1 MIGSIINR
9 RAHMVK
15 YRDQQ
20 SKTKFS
26 RYQALSLCAWLTI
39 TMIASVAVF
48 YYQYKLNFK
57 TSFTQ
62 ISSYFTIYQQR
73 VLIFLTASIFIALF
87 LLIIYVRIFAFKI
100 HILVKLFLA
109 LIPSTFIAALSL
121 LSFNIYL
128 ILLELNIPFGQ
139 GIFTFKKYL
148 QTFSWDQVIQAITT
162 LPYQLYSLE
171 IPLYGVIYSYLAMF
185 ALIILSPLQ
194 ISFSANS
201 IWKKF
206 NTVLAFSFIILFS
219 ISAYYLVIHFII
231 DDPFL
236 PYEPL
241 FQLL

>member
-1 MIGSIINR
+1 
-9 RAHMVK
+9 MVK
-15 YRDQQ
+15 YRDQK

-26 RYQALSLCAWLTI
+26 RYLALSLCAWLI
-39 TMIASVAVF
+39 IAMIACVIVF

-73 VLIFLTASIFIALF
+73 ELIFLTASIFIALF
-87 LLIIYVRIFAFKI
+87 LLIIYIRIFALKI
-100 HILVKLFLA
+100 HILLKLFLA
-109 LIPSTFIAALSL
+109 LIPSTFISTLAL
-121 LSFNIYL
+121 LSFNVYL

-139 GIFTFKKYL
+139 GVFAFKKYL

-171 IPLYGVIYSYLAMF
+171 IPLYGAIYSYLAMF
-185 ALIILSPLQ
+185 ALIIFSPLQ

-206 NTVLAFSFIILFS
+206 NTVLAFCFVILFS
-219 ISAYYLVIHFII
+219 ISAYYLVIHFIMN
-231 DDPFL
+231 DPFL

>member
-1 MIGSIINR
+1 
-9 RAHMVK
+9 MVK
-15 YRDQQ
+15 YRDQK

-26 RYQALSLCAWLTI
+26 RYLALSLCAWLIIAMI
-39 TMIASVAVF
+39 TCAVVF

-73 VLIFLTASIFIALF
+73 ELIFLTASIFIALF
-87 LLIIYVRIFAFKI
+87 LLIIYIRIFALKT
-100 HILVKLFLA
+100 HILLKLFLA

-139 GIFTFKKYL
+139 GIFAFKKYL
-148 QTFSWDQVIQAITT
+148 QTFSWDQVIKAITT

-185 ALIILSPLQ
+185 ALIIFSPLQ

-201 IWKKF
+201 IWKKC
-206 NTVLAFSFIILFS
+206 NTVLAFSFVILFS